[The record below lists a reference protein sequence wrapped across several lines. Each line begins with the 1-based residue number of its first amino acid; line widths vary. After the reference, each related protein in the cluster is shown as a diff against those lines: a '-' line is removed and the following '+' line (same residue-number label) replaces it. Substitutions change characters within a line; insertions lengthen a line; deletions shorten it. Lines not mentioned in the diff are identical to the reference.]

1 MGQQLAHALETSE
14 VITSTSRTNEA
25 AVIIPTPAPTR
36 PALPATMEQIDLK
49 LEITERT
56 WLEATIDDE
65 VQFSGIAR
73 AGDAFEWTAEEEA
86 KLLTGNAIGIFVTIN
101 DIPLGT
107 FW

>member
-1 MGQQLAHALETSE
+1 
-14 VITSTSRTNEA
+14 
-25 AVIIPTPAPTR
+25 
-36 PALPATMEQIDLK
+36 MEQIALK

-86 KLLTGNAIGIFVTIN
+86 KLLTGNAIGIFVTVN
-101 DIPLGT
+101 DIPLGRFGDRGQNKEESWRT
-107 FW
+107 SQ